1 MKGVNPMNSKQAIII
16 DPSKY
21 YESIIFKEKDSKKI
35 LANDFI
41 NELIDIALNFHY
53 QQSHSREE

>member
-1 MKGVNPMNSKQAIII
+1 MNNKKSIII

-21 YESIIFKEKDSKKI
+21 YESIIFKERDSKKI

-41 NELIDIALNFHY
+41 NELIDLALNFHY
-53 QQSHSREE
+53 QKLQSGEEYKNAE

>member
-1 MKGVNPMNSKQAIII
+1 MNSKQSIII